1 MKPAK
6 FDFHA
11 PSTLQEVLS
20 LLDRYQEGA
29 RILAGGQSLV
39 PLLNFRIMQPVAL
52 VSINHCPELSFIR
65 EDAQGITIGALTRQ
79 AEAEKSQTVARRS
92 PLLAAGLPLV
102 GGMANRN
109 RGTVCGSIAHA
120 DPLAE
125 LTAVAAALGARMNLV
140 SAAGRRTVD
149 AADFFEGELATC
161 VQPGEMVESVFFP
174 DRPARSRDVFLEVGN
189 RAHGFA
195 VVGVAA
201 SLEIDERGRCVSSR
215 LAAIGV
221 GDRPARLLDAERVLN
236 GADRLHEAAREAGAS
251 AAAAARPFGNYH
263 ADAAYK
269 RDVLSTLIQRAVMQA
284 MEQETSEG
292 VAA

>member
-1 MKPAK
+1 MKPPK
-6 FDFHA
+6 FDYHA
-11 PSTLQEVLS
+11 ARSLDEAVA

-52 VSINHCPELSFIR
+52 VSINHCAQLSYIR
-65 EDAQGITIGALTRQ
+65 EEAGGITIGALTRQ
-79 AEAEKSQTVARRS
+79 AQAEQSPVVARRS
-92 PLLAAGLPLV
+92 PLLAAALPLV
-102 GGMANRN
+102 GGIANRN

-140 SAAGRRTVD
+140 SASGKRTVE
-149 AADFFEGELATC
+149 AADFFEGELSTC
-161 VQPGEMVESVFFP
+161 MRPGEMLESVFFP

-195 VVGVAA
+195 VVGLAA
-201 SLEIDERGRCVSSR
+201 SFEIDDRGRCTSAR

-221 GDRPARLLDAERVLN
+221 SDKPARLLGAERALC
-236 GADRLHEAAREAGAS
+236 GADRPEHAGAEAGAI
-251 AAAAARPFGNYH
+251 AAAETRPFGSYH

-269 RDVLSTLIQRAVMQA
+269 TDVLSTLVQRAVAQA
-284 MEQETSEG
+284 LSQSKAG